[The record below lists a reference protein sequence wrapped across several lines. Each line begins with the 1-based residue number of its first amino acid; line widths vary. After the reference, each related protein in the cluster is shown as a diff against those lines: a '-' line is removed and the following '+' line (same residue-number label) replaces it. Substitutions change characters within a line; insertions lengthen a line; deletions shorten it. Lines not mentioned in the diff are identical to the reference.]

1 MKIKTIF
8 TCCLLTLF
16 VTASNGQNILQK
28 ELEIFQNAPECA
40 YSSISFKAIDLEN
53 GKELASL
60 NPLTTLTSASTTKLF
75 STAAALEILGP
86 EYRPQTRI
94 YIDGEIDENGTL
106 NGNIWIRGGGDPS
119 LGSSYNNDE
128 SQNAFLKTWSDS
140 LIKLGIKNITGSVV
154 ADGSDFEYSGVPD
167 GWSWQDM
174 GNYYGAGPAG
184 ICLYDN
190 MLIYRFKTG
199 NVSNQ
204 SATLISTYPNVTEL
218 NFENYITG
226 QPVKSDNSFIY
237 GAPFSNYRFGT
248 GALPLNQTA
257 FEVKGSLPDPEHQ
270 LAVELTNSLKS
281 VGIAVQGNPQS
292 ARMMD
297 DLDKN
302 RFEKFRLAYTHS
314 GLSVKDLVKN
324 TNVYS
329 VNLFAEQLLLLLSYQ
344 KNGIGSITESIKI
357 LEGFWKPKMSS
368 AGLVLRDGSG
378 LSRTNSISSNH
389 LVDLLMYMDTSNYAK
404 EFYASLPI
412 SATNGTL
419 APLCKDKVC
428 AGKVVAKSGT
438 MSRVKSYAGYV
449 NAISGKKI
457 AFAIVINNFNS
468 DGLVL
473 REKLEAIL
481 NALTLL

>member
-1 MKIKTIF
+1 MKIKA
-8 TCCLLTLF
+8 LLTFCVCTLF
-16 VTASNGQNILQK
+16 TTALSAQNILQK
-28 ELEIFQNAPECA
+28 ELENFQNAPECA
-40 YSSISFKAIDLEN
+40 YASISFKAVDVAT
-53 GKELASL
+53 GKELAVL
-60 NPLTTLTSASTTKLF
+60 NPKLTLTSASTTKLF

-86 EYRPQTRI
+86 DYRPQTRI
-94 YIDGEIDENGTL
+94 YIEGEIDENGTL
-106 NGNIWIRGGGDPS
+106 HGNVWIRGGGDPS
-119 LGSSYNNDE
+119 LGSTYNNE
-128 SQNAFLKTWSDS
+128 IPQQVCLTSWSDS
-140 LIKLGIKNITGSVV
+140 LKNFGIKNITGSVI

-184 ICLYDN
+184 ICIYDN
-190 MLIYRFKTG
+190 MLIYKFKTG
-199 NVSNQ
+199 NVINQ
-204 SATLISTYPNVTEL
+204 PATLTSTFPNIGDL
-218 NFENYITG
+218 NFESYITS

-237 GAPFSNYRFGT
+237 GAPYSNNRFGT
-248 GALPLNQTA
+248 GALPLNQSA
-257 FEVKGSLPDPEHQ
+257 FEVKGSLPDPEYQ
-270 LAVELTNSLKS
+270 LAVEFTNQLTST
-281 VGIAVQGNPQS
+281 GITIQGGPKC
-292 ARMMD
+292 ARLMP
-297 DLDKN
+297 DLDKY
-302 RFEKFRLAYTHS
+302 RYDKFRMLFTHS
-314 GLSVKDLVKN
+314 GMSVKDLVKN

-329 VNLFAEQLLLLLSYQ
+329 LNLFAEQLLMLLSYH
-344 KNGIGSITESIKI
+344 KNGVGSITESIKI
-357 LEGFWKPKMSS
+357 VEGFWKPKMSS

-389 LVDLLMYMDTSNYAK
+389 LVDLLMYMDTSDFAN
-404 EFYASLPI
+404 EFYTSLPI

-419 APLCKDKVC
+419 APLCKDNVC

-481 NALTLL
+481 DALTLL